1 MEQSLFSSE
10 GVSNCFSGSVMGCWP
25 ETLGRKVD
33 SIREK
38 LSFARGYVISICY
51 LKDSLKDTCLVVS
64 QWKKN

>member
-10 GVSNCFSGSVMGCWP
+10 GVSNCCLIVMGCWP